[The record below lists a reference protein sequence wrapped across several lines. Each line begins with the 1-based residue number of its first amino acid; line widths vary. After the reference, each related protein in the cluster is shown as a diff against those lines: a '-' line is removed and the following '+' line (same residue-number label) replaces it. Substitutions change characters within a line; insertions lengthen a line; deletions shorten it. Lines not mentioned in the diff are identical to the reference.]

1 MCWDRQKDN
10 RVADQS
16 GRGGQHSFITK
27 GQQQQQT
34 GGTGAGVVAGRLMC
48 APRVANMC
56 LHHHSHAAHP
66 MHSAHQHRELTD
78 QKLLLVEHNK
88 KHGSIRVPQQK
99 CDPELGH
106 WARAREGCTLWVVC
120 HAQFIHF
127 RIYSQAHVAICL
139 IRQGPIGERVKV
151 LVF

>member
-48 APRVANMC
+48 APRVATMC
-56 LHHHSHAAHP
+56 LHQHSHAAHL

-88 KHGSIRVPQQK
+88 KHGSIRVPHQK

-106 WARAREGCTLWVVC
+106 WARVAHCGLFAM
-120 HAQFIHF
+120 HSLFISGFIHKHMLPF
-127 RIYSQAHVAICL
+127 
-139 IRQGPIGERVKV
+139 V
-151 LVF
+151 LFDKDQSGSE